1 MQRRLSA
8 MSMYVQTREARWMEV
23 VPVLKVATKAGTT
36 WSYDDSVSRD
46 AAVYLK
52 RFASWTPNPRTPGN
66 AGHDTY
72 IV

>member
-1 MQRRLSA
+1 
-8 MSMYVQTREARWMEV
+8 MEV

-36 WSYDDSVSRD
+36 WSYDDSVSQSGD

-52 RFASWTPNPRTPGN
+52 RFASWTPNPRPPGN